1 MLLKYSMFLINFLV
15 YIIFAGITS
24 LPDIPPNILKAN
36 YGEYMHAFLYL
47 LVHALF
53 VAFIKKNT
61 LTISHL
67 RKCAIVFRLYFA
79 LFSEVSTNSCCSN
92 RRGQYL
98 LEFSDGMALLSL
110 LSRPWH
116 RLG

>member
-36 YGEYMHAFLYL
+36 YGEYMHTFLYL

-53 VAFIKKNT
+53 VAFIKKKYPNNFP
-61 LTISHL
+61 LKKMCYSFQVIFCFIL
-67 RKCAIVFRLYFA
+67 
-79 LFSEVSTNSCCSN
+79 
-92 RRGQYL
+92 
-98 LEFSDGMALLSL
+98 
-110 LSRPWH
+110 
-116 RLG
+116 